1 MQPRDLHRPQKPT
14 SPLVSCMQGG
24 CLLFVLGL
32 VYAALRAQPAEGPA
46 IVYEHTPALRPV
58 GQVQGSPQVE
68 VPSVASVGLTA
79 AQPPSPRHGLREH
92 ESDMPFAVLNRER
105 KAQAQQHGSAFLVYE
120 PTAAERPG
128 GDMDK
133 PGSLDAAVAASAAQK
148 EVMLL
153 CVGGAGS
160 MRTGMNLVF
169 NFRAMGLYN
178 MLIFADKKQTCEALW
193 DVLPQLA
200 CVYWPSRFTA
210 KKPESLYNTMFN
222 KVALAFFEAR
232 KLLVQRLVLGY
243 GLNLLHLDADT
254 IWFANPFPIFKTL
267 YKDHQL
273 IVQVALPP

>member
-1 MQPRDLHRPQKPT
+1 MQPRDLHRPQKPA
-14 SPLVSCMQGG
+14 SPLVSCLQGG
-24 CLLFVLGL
+24 CLLLVLGL
-32 VYAALRAQPAEGPA
+32 VYAALRAQPADGPA
-46 IVYEHTPALRPV
+46 IVYGRTPALHPV
-58 GQVQGSPQVE
+58 GHVQGSPQVE
-68 VPSVASVGLTA
+68 VPSELTA

-105 KAQAQQHGSAFLVYE
+105 KAQAQQHGSAFQVYE
-120 PTAAERPG
+120 PVAAERPG
-128 GDMDK
+128 GDMDV

-153 CVGGAGS
+153 CVGGSGS

-178 MLIFADKKQTCEALW
+178 MLIFADKKGTCEALW

-210 KKPESLYNTMFN
+210 KKPDSLYNTMFN

-273 IVQVALPP
+273 IVQAARAKG